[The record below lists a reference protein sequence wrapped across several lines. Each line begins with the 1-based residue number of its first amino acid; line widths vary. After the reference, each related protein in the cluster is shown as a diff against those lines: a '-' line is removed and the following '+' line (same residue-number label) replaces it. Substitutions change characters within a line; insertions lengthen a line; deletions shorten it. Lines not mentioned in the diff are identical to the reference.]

1 MSRTHAELKARQ
13 RAERHTH
20 AAGLAFRVHRALSWL
35 ERAEM
40 EAGAAETPGD
50 GDPDAQFI
58 FLWIA
63 FNAAYATEIT
73 DAQRDGEQS
82 AFNAFLGVLLDLDG
96 QNRLA
101 DLVWTQFPGP
111 IRGLLDNKFLYRDFW
126 NAHNGRRPPEAW
138 EPRFEAAKAYA
149 GKALGRGDTLAVL
162 GITLDRIY
170 TLRNQLVHGGSTWD
184 SDVNRDQVRDCARF
198 MAALVPVIIEIMM
211 DNPQTVWSG
220 AVYPVVAD

>member
-1 MSRTHAELKARQ
+1 MSRTHAQLKARQ

-20 AAGLAFRVHRALSWL
+20 AEGLAFRVHRALSWL

-50 GDPDAQFI
+50 G
-58 FLWIA
+58 
-63 FNAAYATEIT
+63 
-73 DAQRDGEQS
+73 EQS

-96 QNRLA
+96 RNRLS

-126 NAHNGRRPPEAW
+126 NAHSGRLPPEAW
-138 EPRFEAAKAYA
+138 KPRFEAAKTRAR
-149 GKALGRGDTLAVL
+149 KALGDGDTLTVL

-184 SDVNRDQVRDCARF
+184 SDVNREQVRDCARF

>member
-20 AAGLAFRVHRALSWL
+20 TEGLKFRVHRALSWL

-40 EAGAAETPGD
+40 EAGDPAAPGD

-73 DAQRDGEQS
+73 ALNRDGEQGS
-82 AFNAFLGVLLDLDG
+82 FVAFLELLLELDG
-96 QNRLA
+96 RQRLS
-101 DLVWTQFPGP
+101 DLVWKQFPGP

-126 NAHNGRRPPEAW
+126 SSLNGRLPPDAW
-138 EPRFEAAKAYA
+138 KPRFDAARSRAHA
-149 GKALGRGDTLAVL
+149 ALGRNDTLVVL
-162 GITLDRIY
+162 DIALDRIY

-184 SDVNRDQVRDCARF
+184 STVNREQVRDCARF

-211 DNPQTVWSG
+211 DNPRAVWSG
-220 AVYPVVAD
+220 AVYPVVEG